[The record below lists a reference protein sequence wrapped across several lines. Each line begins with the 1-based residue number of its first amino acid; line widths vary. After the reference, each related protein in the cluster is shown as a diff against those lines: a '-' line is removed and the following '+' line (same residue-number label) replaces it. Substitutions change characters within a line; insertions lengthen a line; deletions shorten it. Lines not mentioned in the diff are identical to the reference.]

1 MTFEEYLKK
10 IHAKNYHGTD
20 DNMPDSFEAFIVDLQ
35 IDEVIEYA
43 DEWHAQ
49 ELKSISRKGAN
60 TTNSKYTTEQKS
72 EWGKKGGRPKKNL
85 Q

>member
-1 MTFEEYLKK
+1 MTFEEYLKDK
-10 IHAKNYHGTD
+10 YEDEIKVHGYEFLLNY
-20 DNMPDSFEAFIVDLQ
+20 MISLYQLISL
-35 IDEVIEYA
+35 A
-43 DEWHAQ
+43 DEWHVQ